1 MMMQDSDRYSNAS
14 QAHRCQLEQEN
25 EIEWN
30 LILALAPPLFA
41 VNISI
46 FRGPFE
52 FPLLVGK

>member
-30 LILALAPPLFA
+30 LILALTPPLFA
-41 VNISI
+41 GNIGI
-46 FRGPFE
+46 FWGSFE
-52 FPLLVGK
+52 FPFLVGK